1 VIKPAD
7 LRLLGIAVVLF
18 GLAWPITKHAMQDAT
33 PLWFAVT
40 RSLGAAAMSVVVLAL
55 WRRLV
60 WPVRRDWPTI
70 LGVGFFQLAVFFAL
84 AHLALN
90 LTGAGRTAVLANVI
104 TPWLVPLSV
113 LLLHEQVSPQRWFA
127 AGLGVAGVVAL
138 AGPWAVDW
146 TSAAALLGNAMLVG
160 AALSWTTAIL
170 ITRLH
175 PPAHPTVSLLPWC
188 FAVSAL
194 CLVPLALWREPDG
207 GIGPGAYWQ
216 AAWIG
221 LVAAPVGTW
230 AVIEV
235 GRRLPSTIASAGM
248 LLVPA
253 VGVAAA
259 AIWLA
264 EPIGW
269 DIVIGGVLIGAGVLV
284 AARS

>member
-1 VIKPAD
+1 MIKPAD
-7 LRLLGIAVVLF
+7 LRLLGIVVVLF
-18 GLAWPITKHAMQDAT
+18 GLAWPITKHAMRDAT
-33 PLWFAVT
+33 PLWFAAA
-40 RSLGAAAMSVVVLAL
+40 RCLGAAVMAVIFLAL
-55 WRRLV
+55 WRQLA

-113 LLLHEQVSPQRWFA
+113 LLLHEKVSPRRWLA

-146 TSAAALLGNAMLVG
+146 TSPTALVGNAMLLG
-160 AALSWTTAIL
+160 AALSWTIAIL

-175 PPAHPTVSLLPWC
+175 PPAHSIVSLLPWC
-188 FAVSAL
+188 FAVGGL

-235 GRRLPSTIASAGM
+235 GRRLPSTIASAGL

-269 DIVIGGVLIGAGVLV
+269 DIVTGGVLIGAGVLV